1 LWGLFPSHLLAAAS
15 RPKEMWRLL
24 FAIQLLT
31 IAFYTPIPT
40 QSNPHRPQNLTW
52 VVLDTYVDILNST
65 SSMAVPGS
73 WFPDLYFD
81 FAKMMHST
89 VSHKWIKRCGGGG
102 DVYFCE
108 SWDCVS
114 TGHISWDPPLKG
126 DFITLS
132 KAAENLRCSKKER
145 GKDISQNCNPV
156 KVSFTAQGK
165 KYRGWQGRATWG
177 GRIYD
182 NSGDEGNI
190 FTIKLIQT
198 PAETPVPIG
207 PNNILTNRREPTP
220 QPTCIPEKN
229 LATPDGHSS
238 FSPQSHPGYPL
249 WEIAKATYHLMN
261 STNPNLTT
269 ACWFCYNI
277 QPPYYEAVG
286 LVSSYHTS
294 SSDKACRWKHGS
306 QTLQSISGKGTCIG
320 KVPTQYKQYCNTT
333 HSTINTSLFY
343 IPPKDGWWACSTGL
357 TACDHSHVIHTNGF
371 CILVQVMPCI
381 YFHIEEDIYNT
392 YSGSELIRC
401 KREPIST
408 LTVAL
413 LVGLGLTGTG
423 TGIASLAHQYSQYNN
438 LRAAIEEDLE
448 RIETSISHLQK
459 SLTSLSEVVL
469 QNRRGLDLLFLQE
482 GGLCVALREE
492 CCFYADHSGIVQESM
507 TKLREGLNIWKRERE
522 GQQGWFESWYNVSP
536 WLTTLL
542 SALAGPLILLILIGT
557 FGPCLLN
564 RLSTFIRGKLENYW
578 PNPVRKAG
586 RKHSSVAYRN
596 CLSVNPYYILGR
608 TRLPVSGTFFPPLLV
623 LCLCGVTIQSYNA
636 TEKNDL

>member
-1 LWGLFPSHLLAAAS
+1 MLISSPGVELTQPSNYWTKCFGSWQDTPDRIWLNNIKTVPFSSSCGCVSTKRNAADTFCHSATYH
-15 RPKEMWRLL
+15 RLL
-24 FAIQLLT
+24 HT
-31 IAFYTPIPT
+31 YPR
-40 QSNPHRPQNLTW
+40 SN
-52 VVLDTYVDILNST
+52 
-65 SSMAVPGS
+65 
-73 WFPDLYFD
+73 
-81 FAKMMHST
+81 
-89 VSHKWIKRCGGGG
+89 GGG
-102 DVYFCE
+102 DIYFCA
-108 SWDCVS
+108 SWDCIS
-114 TGHISWDPPLKG
+114 TGHISWDPPLK
-126 DFITLS
+126 
-132 KAAENLRCSKKER
+132 
-145 GKDISQNCNPV
+145 V

-165 KYRGWQGRATWG
+165 RYRGWQGGATWG

-220 QPTCIPEKN
+220 QPTGIPEDN

-238 FSPQSHPGYPL
+238 FSPQRHPGNPL
-249 WEIAKATYHLMN
+249 WEIAKATYHLVN

-286 LVSSYHTS
+286 LVSSYNTS

-333 HSTINTSLFY
+333 HS
-343 IPPKDGWWACSTGL
+343 L
-357 TACDHSHVIHTNGF
+357 TACTHGHVIHTDGF
-371 CILVQVMPCI
+371 YILVQVMPRI
-381 YFHIEEDIYNT
+381 YFHTEEDIYNT
-392 YSGSELIRC
+392 YSGSELIRR

-438 LRAAIEEDLE
+438 LRAAIDEDLE

-492 CCFYADHSGIVQESM
+492 CCFYADYSGIVQESM
-507 TKLREGLNIWKRERE
+507 TKLREGLNIRKKERE
-522 GQQGWFESWYNVSP
+522 GQQGWIESWYNVSP

-542 SALAGPLILLILIGT
+542 SALAGPLILLILICT

-564 RLSTFIRGKLENYW
+564 RLSTFIRGKLESLETLILDSQNTLKDQKDDSTHQLTPQDHVSLKGLFTMNSEDEDYVTTEQ
-578 PNPVRKAG
+578 NP
-586 RKHSSVAYRN
+586 SSISLYTPPFA
-596 CLSVNPYYILGR
+596 PYEEEGD
-608 TRLPVSGTFFPPLLV
+608 
-623 LCLCGVTIQSYNA
+623 SY
-636 TEKNDL
+636 L

>member
-1 LWGLFPSHLLAAAS
+1 SHPTTGPSVLGPGQTH
-15 RPKEMWRLL
+15 
-24 FAIQLLT
+24 QTLLT

-40 QSNPHRPQNLTW
+40 QSNPHRPQKLTW
-52 VVLDTYVDILNST
+52 VVLDTYSPKKV
-65 SSMAVPGS
+65 V
-73 WFPDLYFD
+73 
-81 FAKMMHST
+81 
-89 VSHKWIKRCGGGG
+89 VGG
-102 DVYFCE
+102 DVYFCA
-108 SWDCVS
+108 SWDCIS
-114 TGHISWDPPLKG
+114 TGHISWDPPPKG

-132 KAAENLRCSKKER
+132 KAAEKLRCSKKER
-145 GKDISQNCNPV
+145 GKDISQNCNLV

-165 KYRGWQGRATWG
+165 KYRGWQGGATWG
-177 GRIYD
+177 GCIYD
-182 NSGDEGNI
+182 NSRDEGNI
-190 FTIKLIQT
+190 VTIKLIQS
-198 PAETPVPIG
+198 PAETLVPIG
-207 PNNILTNRREPTP
+207 PNNILTNCREPTP
-220 QPTCIPEKN
+220 QPTSIPEKN

-238 FSPQSHPGYPL
+238 FSPQRHPGNPL
-249 WEIAKATYHLMN
+249 WEIAKATYHLVN

-269 ACWFCYNI
+269 ACWFCYNV
-277 QPPYYEAVG
+277 QPPYYKAVG
-286 LVSSYHTS
+286 LVSSYNTS

-343 IPPKDGWWACSTGL
+343 IPPKDGWWACST
-357 TACDHSHVIHTNGF
+357 
-371 CILVQVMPCI
+371 VMPRI
-381 YFHIEEDIYNT
+381 YFHTEEDIYNT
-392 YSGSELIRC
+392 YSGSELIRR

-438 LRAAIEEDLE
+438 LRAAIDEDLE
-448 RIETSISHLQK
+448 RTETSISHLQK

-507 TKLREGLNIWKRERE
+507 TKLQEGLNIQKRERE

-542 SALAGPLILLILIGT
+542 SALAGPLILLILICT

-564 RLSTFIRGKLENYW
+564 HLSTFIRGKLEAPRTLCW
-578 PNPVRKAG
+578 GQLIR
-586 RKHSSVAYRN
+586 
-596 CLSVNPYYILGR
+596 GR
-608 TRLPVSGTFFPPLLV
+608 TCMDS
-623 LCLCGVTIQSYNA
+623 S
-636 TEKNDL
+636 